1 LTRLIWSLA
10 LIMVIKNLGRHSLP
24 PLRRISSR
32 DSKLQEELGKWFWDR
47 GVTHRVK
54 LIWLSL
60 KNWVLAGSTLSC
72 SEVLILM
79 REIWAI
85 TSEMP
90 GLSTMVAQTRWNV
103 SGLGDLLRGFLDK
116 AEPVPLL
123 FPCPLRGSRRCCTSR
138 ELSGLVSI
146 TSSFAFTRTSFL
158 TGNFPLTYI
167 YLR

>member
-1 LTRLIWSLA
+1 MTI
-10 LIMVIKNLGRHSLP
+10 IKNLGRHSLP
-24 PLRRISSR
+24 SLRRILSR
-32 DSKLQEELGKWFWDR
+32 DSKLQEEVKWFWDR
-47 GVTHRVK
+47 GVTHSVK
-54 LIWLSL
+54 PVWLFL
-60 KNWVLAGSTLSC
+60 KNWVLTGSTLSC

-90 GLSTMVAQTRWNV
+90 RLSTLVAQTGWNV

-138 ELSGLVSI
+138 ELSGLVSV
-146 TSSFAFTRTSFL
+146 TSSFAFVRTGL
-158 TGNFPLTYI
+158 RTGNFSLTYI